1 MKRFLSVICL
11 LLTLC
16 MVLPA
21 CGDAVETDGVD
32 LGDYTEDPESESE
45 TEAEETEPE
54 AETEAEETEPEEEIY
69 MERTYTMK
77 DAEGLF
83 NPLGRTAMVGT
94 SLTVDWT
101 GAGAAFSAECKGDFK
116 MTFNAGSNSI
126 YLRVEVDGK
135 ITKNFKVNKGTG
147 TYVIAEDLEEGLH
160 NIRIVSEPGY
170 GRWNCSELMSVT
182 LTGKLREE
190 KPKDVYIEVI
200 GDSITHGAGLSSM
213 LDGNGKNMND
223 GTLTY
228 AYVAIDQL
236 DVDYSIMANGGMG
249 FAFAA
254 DMENL
259 VNLRY
264 MYQCD
269 KRNTDPYVP
278 TRTPD
283 LIVINLHT
291 NDNYQWYLKKNPDK
305 TVFYEAFDKEVD
317 TLLASIDQL
326 YGEKKVPIL
335 FVFGCMATS
344 SYTTATDRLHELI
357 KTKYIPAGYDIE
369 TVTLTT
375 DRSGSASHPTVAGAQ
390 KQGDELADYIRDT
403 YYYMFR

>member
-1 MKRFLSVICL
+1 MKKFLSALCL
-11 LLTLC
+11 VLSVC
-16 MVLPA
+16 MLLPA
-21 CGDAVETDGVD
+21 CGGPVSTETD
-32 LGDYTEDPESESE
+32 SE
-45 TEAEETEPE
+45 TDAATETQAPTETETETEEETESY
-54 AETEAEETEPEEEIY
+54 EEIY
-69 MERTYTMK
+69 MERTYTMA
-77 DAEGLF
+77 DAEGLY
-83 NPLGRTAMVGT
+83 NPLGRVAKKGT
-94 SLTVDWT
+94 GITVDWT
-101 GAGAAFSAECKGDFK
+101 GAGAAFSAECKGDFSI
-116 MTFNAGSNSI
+116 TFNAGSNSI
-126 YLRVEVDGK
+126 YLRVEVDGT

-147 TYVIAEDLEEGLH
+147 TYVIAAGLEEGLH
-160 NIRIVSEPGY
+160 NIRIVSESGY
-170 GRWNCSELMSVT
+170 GRWNSSELLSVT
-182 LTGKLREE
+182 LTGKLLKE
-190 KPKDVYIEVI
+190 KPKDIYIEVI

-264 MYQCD
+264 MLQCD
-269 KRNTDPYVP
+269 KREDGAPYVP
-278 TRTPD
+278 VRTPD

-291 NDNYQWYLKKNPDK
+291 NDNYQWHLKKNPDK
-305 TVFYEAFDKEVD
+305 SVFNEAFDKEVD
-317 TLLASIDQL
+317 TLLASFDQL

-344 SYTTATDRLHELI
+344 AYTVATDRLHELI

-375 DRSGSASHPTVAGAQ
+375 DRSGSASHPTVAGA
-390 KQGDELADYIRDT
+390 KVQGDELAAFIKDT
-403 YYYMFR
+403 YYYMFD

>member
-1 MKRFLSVICL
+1 
-11 LLTLC
+11 
-16 MVLPA
+16 
-21 CGDAVETDGVD
+21 
-32 LGDYTEDPESESE
+32 
-45 TEAEETEPE
+45 
-54 AETEAEETEPEEEIY
+54 
-69 MERTYTMK
+69 
-77 DAEGLF
+77 
-83 NPLGRTAMVGT
+83 
-94 SLTVDWT
+94 
-101 GAGAAFSAECKGDFK
+101 
-116 MTFNAGSNSI
+116 
-126 YLRVEVDGK
+126 
-135 ITKNFKVNKGTG
+135 
-147 TYVIAEDLEEGLH
+147 
-160 NIRIVSEPGY
+160 
-170 GRWNCSELMSVT
+170 
-182 LTGKLREE
+182 
-190 KPKDVYIEVI
+190 
-200 GDSITHGAGLSSM
+200 
-213 LDGNGKNMND
+213 MND

-259 VNLRY
+259 INLRY

-344 SYTTATDRLHELI
+344 AYTDATDRLQTLI

-375 DRSGSASHPTVAGAQ
+375 DRSGSASHPTVAGAK
-390 KQGDELADYIRDT
+390 KQGDELAAYIKST
-403 YYYMFR
+403 YYYMFN

>member
-1 MKRFLSVICL
+1 MKKFLSVICL

-21 CGDAVETDGVD
+21 CGGDTVETDLVD
-32 LGDYTEDPESESE
+32 PGEVTEVPETESE
-45 TEAEETEPE
+45 TEA
-54 AETEAEETEPEEEIY
+54 EAEETEPEEEIY

-116 MTFNAGSNSI
+116 MTFNAGSTSN
-126 YLRVEVDGK
+126 YLRIEVDGV
-135 ITKNFKVNKGTG
+135 ITKNFKPDKGTK
-147 TYVIAEDLEEGLH
+147 TYVIAKDLKEGIH
-160 NIRIVSEPGY
+160 NIRVVSEAGY
-170 GRWNCSELMSVT
+170 GTWNCSEIVSVT
-182 LTGKLREE
+182 LTGKLLEE
-190 KPKDVYIEVI
+190 KPKDVYIEFI
-200 GDSITHGAGLSSM
+200 GDSITHGAGLSAIVNSS
-213 LDGNGKNMND
+213 GSHHND

-249 FAFAA
+249 FAYAA
-254 DMENL
+254 DMANL

-291 NDNYQWYLKKNPDK
+291 NDNFQWYLKKNPNK
-305 TVFYEAFDKEVD
+305 EEFYEAFDKEVD
-317 TLLASIDQL
+317 ALLASIDQL
-326 YGEKKVPIL
+326 YGEKKVPII

-344 SYTTATDRLHELI
+344 AYTDATDRLHTLI

-375 DRSGSASHPTVAGAQ
+375 DRSGQSSHPTVEGAQ
-390 KQGDELADYIRDT
+390 KQGDELADFIRDT
-403 YYYMFR
+403 YYYLFR

>member
-1 MKRFLSVICL
+1 MRRFLTALCL
-11 LLTLC
+11 LLTVC
-16 MVLPA
+16 MILPA
-21 CGDAVETDGVD
+21 CGGTVETDPVD
-32 LGDYTEDPESESE
+32 PGAFTEMP
-45 TEAEETEPE
+45 ETEPE
-54 AETEAEETEPEEEIY
+54 TEPEETESYEEIY

-83 NPLGRTAMVGT
+83 NPLGRTAMIGT
-94 SLTVDWT
+94 ALTVDWT
-101 GAGAAFSAECKGDFK
+101 GSGAAFSAECKGDFK
-116 MTFNAGSNSI
+116 MTFNAGSNTI

-135 ITKNFKVNKGTG
+135 ITKNFKVEKGTK
-147 TYVIAEDLEEGLH
+147 TYVLAEDLEEGMH
-160 NIRIVSEPGY
+160 NIRIVSETGY
-170 GRWNCSELMSVT
+170 GTWNCSELLSVT

-190 KPKDVYIEVI
+190 KPKDIYIEVI
-200 GDSITHGAGLSSM
+200 GDSITHGAGLSAMANSS
-213 LDGNGKNMND
+213 GSHYND

-236 DVDYSIMANGGMG
+236 NVDYSIMANGGMG
-249 FAFAA
+249 FAYAA
-254 DMENL
+254 DMANL

-326 YGEKKVPIL
+326 YGEKKVPLL
-335 FVFGCMATS
+335 FVFGSMATNA
-344 SYTTATDRLHELI
+344 YTDATDRLQELI

-369 TVTLTT
+369 MVTLTT

-403 YYYMFR
+403 YYYLFN

>member
-1 MKRFLSVICL
+1 MKRFLTVLCFL
-11 LLTLC
+11 LAVC
-16 MVLPA
+16 MLLPA
-21 CGDAVETDGVD
+21 CGGAVETDLVD
-32 LGDYTEDPESESE
+32 PGANTEERE
-45 TEAEETEPE
+45 TEPAVEPEETEPY
-54 AETEAEETEPEEEIY
+54 EEIY

-116 MTFNAGSNSI
+116 MTFNAGSSTN
-126 YLRVEVDGK
+126 YLRIEVDGV
-135 ITKNFKVNKGTG
+135 ITKNFLPSKGTK

-160 NIRIVSEPGY
+160 NIRIVSEAGY
-170 GRWNCSELMSVT
+170 GMWNCSELVSVT

-200 GDSITHGAGLSSM
+200 GDSITHGAGLSAMANSS
-213 LDGNGKNMND
+213 GSHYND

-249 FAFAA
+249 FAYAA

-326 YGEKKVPIL
+326 YGEKKVPLL

-344 SYTTATDRLHELI
+344 AYTDATDRLQELI

-375 DRSGSASHPTVAGAQ
+375 DRSGSASHPTVAGAK
-390 KQGDELADYIRDT
+390 KQGDELAAYIKST
-403 YYYMFR
+403 YYYMFN

>member
-1 MKRFLSVICL
+1 MKKLTVVLCF
-11 LLTLC
+11 LLTVC
-16 MVLPA
+16 MLLPA
-21 CGDAVETDGVD
+21 CGGPAETMP
-32 LGDYTEDPESESE
+32 EDQDSDTQEPSE
-45 TEAEETEPE
+45 TESE
-54 AETEAEETEPEEEIY
+54 AESELEEEIY
-69 MERTYTMK
+69 VERTYTMK

-83 NPLGRTAMVGT
+83 NPLGRTAMIGT
-94 SLTVDWT
+94 ALTVDWT
-101 GAGAAFSAECKGDFK
+101 GAGASFSAECKGDFSI
-116 MTFNAGSNSI
+116 TFNAGSNSI
-126 YLRVEVDGK
+126 YLRVEVDGE

-170 GRWNCSELMSVT
+170 GRWNCSELLSVT
-182 LTGKLREE
+182 LTGKLCKE
-190 KPKDVYIEVI
+190 KPKDVYIEFI

-249 FAFAA
+249 FALAA

-291 NDNYQWYLKKNPDK
+291 NDNYQWFLKKNPDNSA
-305 TVFYEAFDKEVD
+305 FNAAFDKEVD
-317 TLLASIDQL
+317 ALLASFDQL

-344 SYTTATDRLHELI
+344 TYTTATDRLHELI
-357 KTKYIPAGYDIE
+357 KTKYLPAGYDIE

-375 DRSGSASHPTVAGAQ
+375 DRTGASSHPTVAGA
-390 KQGDELADYIRDT
+390 KVQGDELAAYIKNT
-403 YYYMFR
+403 YYYMFD

>member
-1 MKRFLSVICL
+1 MKKMFRVLSIL
-11 LLTLC
+11 MALC
-16 MVLPA
+16 MLLSA
-21 CGDAVETDGVD
+21 CVAPV
-32 LGDYTEDPESESE
+32 E
-45 TEAEETEPE
+45 TEAEDPVETAAGTETESEAVIETEEETE
-54 AETEAEETEPEEEIY
+54 AETESYEEIF
-69 MERTYTMK
+69 MQRTYTMK

-94 SLTVDWT
+94 ALTVDWT
-101 GAGAAFSAECKGDFK
+101 GAGAAFSAECKGDFS
-116 MTFNAGSNSI
+116 MTFNAGCATM
-126 YLRVEVDGK
+126 YLRIEVDGE
-135 ITKNFKVNKGTG
+135 ITKNFKLDKGTK
-147 TYVIAEDLEEGLH
+147 TYVIAEDLEEGMH
-160 NIRIVSEPGY
+160 NIRIVSESGY
-170 GRWNCSELMSVT
+170 GTYNCSELLSVT

-190 KPKDVYIEVI
+190 KPKDIYIEVI
-200 GDSITHGAGLSSM
+200 GDSITHGAGLSAMANSS
-213 LDGNGKNMND
+213 GSHYND

-236 DVDYSIMANGGMG
+236 GVDYSIMANGGMG
-249 FAFAA
+249 FAFSASE
-254 DMENL
+254 ENL
-259 VNLRY
+259 VNLKY
-264 MYQCD
+264 MLQCD
-269 KRNTDPYVP
+269 KRNSDPFVP

-305 TVFYEAFDKEVD
+305 SVFNEAFDKEVD
-317 TLLASIDQL
+317 TLLASFDQL

-344 SYTTATDRLHELI
+344 AYTDATDRLQEQI
-357 KTKYIPAGYDIE
+357 KTKYRPAGYDIE

-390 KQGDELADYIRDT
+390 KQGDELADFIRDT

>member
-16 MVLPA
+16 MILPA
-21 CGDAVETDGVD
+21 CGGTVETTDLVD
-32 LGDYTEDPESESE
+32 PGDYTEMPEPESETAAKEETEGKLETE
-45 TEAEETEPE
+45 TEAE
-54 AETEAEETEPEEEIY
+54 EPEEEIY

-94 SLTVDWT
+94 ALTIDWT

-116 MTFNAGSNSI
+116 ITFNAGSNSI

-170 GRWNCSELMSVT
+170 GRWNCSELLSVT
-182 LTGKLREE
+182 LTGKLLKE

-213 LDGNGKNMND
+213 LDGHGKNMND
-223 GTLTY
+223 GPLTY

-259 VNLRY
+259 INLR
-264 MYQCD
+264 
-269 KRNTDPYVP
+269 
-278 TRTPD
+278 
-283 LIVINLHT
+283 
-291 NDNYQWYLKKNPDK
+291 
-305 TVFYEAFDKEVD
+305 F
-317 TLLASIDQL
+317 
-326 YGEKKVPIL
+326 
-335 FVFGCMATS
+335 
-344 SYTTATDRLHELI
+344 
-357 KTKYIPAGYDIE
+357 
-369 TVTLTT
+369 
-375 DRSGSASHPTVAGAQ
+375 
-390 KQGDELADYIRDT
+390 
-403 YYYMFR
+403 